1 MIINSIETHE
11 LALKKLSE
19 LEENYENNK
28 IAFGVLF
35 DLIYEYEKTV
45 PELADFNNR
54 MKKLDD
60 IEKLNST
67 YW

>member
-35 DLIYEYEKTV
+35 DLIY
-45 PELADFNNR
+45 
-54 MKKLDD
+54 
-60 IEKLNST
+60 
-67 YW
+67 